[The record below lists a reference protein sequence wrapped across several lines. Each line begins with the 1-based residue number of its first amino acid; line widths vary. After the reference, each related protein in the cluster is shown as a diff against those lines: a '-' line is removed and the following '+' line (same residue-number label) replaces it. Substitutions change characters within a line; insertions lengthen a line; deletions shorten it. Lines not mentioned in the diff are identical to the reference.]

1 MPSRPRGSGADPAEH
16 SGISTGRNLY
26 DLLRADVLTGEFS
39 PGAVLQELPL
49 SERYGVSRTPV
60 REALARLEH
69 DDLVERDGRGYRIR
83 SGTPEDVLDIYEARI
98 VLEGQAAAGAA
109 ERRTELDLTRLQH
122 LHLELGP
129 GTEPGTGSPLDPERA
144 RHSAWHATIWRAAH
158 NRTIEALLS
167 RLTAQLR
174 IYDRGTHE
182 SRDDLD
188 LTHAEHTAILEAIA
202 ARRPEE
208 ARAAMSA
215 HLSRAREVRL
225 HRIAQA
231 LP

>member
-1 MPSRPRGSGADPAEH
+1 MPTPV
-16 SGISTGRNLY
+16 STGRNLY
-26 DLLRADVLTGEFS
+26 DLLRADVLAGAFS
-39 PGAVLQELPL
+39 PGAVLQEIPL
-49 SERYGVSRTPV
+49 AERYGVSRTPV

-109 ERRTELDLTRLQH
+109 ERRSELDLTRLQH
-122 LHLELGP
+122 LHAALIGGP
-129 GTEPGTGSPLDPERA
+129 VSGSDADAGSGSLADPERT
-144 RHSAWHATIWRAAH
+144 RHSAWHATIWHASH
-158 NRTIEALLS
+158 NRTIEALLT

-202 ARRPEE
+202 ARQPEP

-215 HLSRAREVRL
+215 HLTRAREVRL
-225 HRIAQA
+225 HRSAQA
-231 LP
+231 QL